1 MRFFLGLLVHDSFR
15 QEKSWSLNETS
26 PSYLFYNKRCPAR
39 KQKHSVRTINLK
51 KNPPQC
57 GSYHCHVTLSWRTES
72 DNNLVMC
79 FSGSASSS
87 QIGVDCIYTSQF
99 SLVV

>member
-51 KNPPQC
+51 KTLLSEVPTIVT
-57 GSYHCHVTLSWRTES
+57 SHCL
-72 DNNLVMC
+72 
-79 FSGSASSS
+79 
-87 QIGVDCIYTSQF
+87 GVLKVIII
-99 SLVV
+99 

>member
-51 KNPPQC
+51 KTLLSAVPTIVT
-57 GSYHCHVTLSWRTES
+57 SHCL
-72 DNNLVMC
+72 
-79 FSGSASSS
+79 
-87 QIGVDCIYTSQF
+87 GVLKVIII
-99 SLVV
+99 

>member
-1 MRFFLGLLVHDSFR
+1 MPSSEAKTQRADN
-15 QEKSWSLNETS
+15 KS
-26 PSYLFYNKRCPAR
+26 
-39 KQKHSVRTINLK
+39 K

-79 FSGSASSS
+79 FSGFASSS